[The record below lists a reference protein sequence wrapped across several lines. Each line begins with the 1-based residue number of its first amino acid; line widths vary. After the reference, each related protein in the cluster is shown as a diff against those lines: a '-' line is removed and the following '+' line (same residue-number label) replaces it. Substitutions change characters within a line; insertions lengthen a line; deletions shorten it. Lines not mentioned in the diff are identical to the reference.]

1 MEDLAEQDRF
11 HYWSLSHQTL
21 YTSHEAKLINI
32 QIFIAST
39 LPSSHPSPR
48 IDRSQSMST
57 CCKIP
62 DHSIFVRINQLCCAF
77 FHSTFTQDLTASI
90 WHNKASSHVF
100 FFIFFSSSQC
110 WPNHLYHH
118 LLQRKKPLKR
128 LRKPSNHRLLSDKIK
143 EYINTW
149 MTDFLWRMHEADV
162 DTEKSGIS
170 MRPSFCRPYCAMVET
185 GVVNKND
192 CTRWLWAGTNFLV
205 LLPAPHTKSLNRL
218 AVFGD

>member
-90 WHNKASSHVF
+90 WHNKAYSHVF
-100 FFIFFSSSQC
+100 LFSSNTDQIICTTVHFKWRCHRNS
-110 WPNHLYHH
+110 WENYHNHQ
-118 LLQRKKPLKR
+118 LLNNERERSTTMLGWQIFHGTGMK
-128 LRKPSNHRLLSDKIK
+128 
-143 EYINTW
+143 
-149 MTDFLWRMHEADV
+149 MTL
-162 DTEKSGIS
+162 TLG
-170 MRPSFCRPYCAMVET
+170 
-185 GVVNKND
+185 
-192 CTRWLWAGTNFLV
+192 
-205 LLPAPHTKSLNRL
+205 SL
-218 AVFGD
+218 AFQ